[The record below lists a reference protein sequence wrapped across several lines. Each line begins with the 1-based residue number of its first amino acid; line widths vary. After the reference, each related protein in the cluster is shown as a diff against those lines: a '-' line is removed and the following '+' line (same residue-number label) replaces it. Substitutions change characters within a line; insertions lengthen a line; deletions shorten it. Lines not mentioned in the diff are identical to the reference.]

1 MRVGPNPT
9 RPPSLEEE
17 AVRAQTRV
25 HTVDTERRRPS
36 ARQPPASQGERP
48 QRKPALRTPRS
59 WTFSLRRCAKIN
71 FCGILARPPSRP
83 RVTWAGCSLPAS
95 REEDGAVSGKR
106 CGAAGPGGT
115 LPKSAVWLGSTGQA
129 AGPGAAF
136 VACSMRPWPW
146 PSPHRQIRAFPE
158 MITIS
163 HTTLRA
169 APGPCQGKKHTVL
182 PFYE

>member
-1 MRVGPNPT
+1 MCAHSGHREKT
-9 RPPSLEEE
+9 
-17 AVRAQTRV
+17 AVCPA
-25 HTVDTERRRPS
+25 
-36 ARQPPASQGERP
+36 APASQGERP

-59 WTFSLRRCAKIN
+59 RTFSLRRCTKIN
-71 FCGILARPPSRP
+71 FCGILARPLSHP